1 MEVLEKI
8 INANEEIVYSKKM
21 AKELVELFSQFN
33 EKKSEKIDNC
43 ASTLVFKIDLDSQK
57 RKLASAN
64 FCRDRFC
71 PECSKRKSR
80 LMYHNLKKV
89 LEKSYED
96 NNQSFIHL
104 VLALR
109 NCEKENLK
117 KSLDDLLQGFH
128 RLFRRKKFKT
138 SINGWYRNLEVTYNE
153 EEDTLHPH
161 LHIILAVDNDYFK
174 RKSGKY
180 LTQDYIKKEFKTA
193 CKIDYEPTAYIK
205 KVYSKDKKDILHN
218 LVAEASKY
226 VTKVSDVLEL
236 KNQNLKLELLKSLT
250 KGLHGRRMSSFGGL
264 LKDIFKFLK
273 LEDEENSDLLNIE
286 DEDIELGSNCVFG
299 VFNYD
304 KVEEKYRLV
313 KILENYV
320 PAWKYAEERRRLKKQ
335 KEIEDTKNFI
345 KAIKKNFKKRDYK
358 KNAESIFDLII

>member
-1 MEVLEKI
+1 MEDLEKI
-8 INANEEIVYSKKM
+8 INLNEEIVFSKKM
-21 AKELVELFSQFN
+21 SKELVDLFGQFD

-96 NNQSFIHL
+96 SNQSFIHL

-109 NCEKENLK
+109 NCKKEDLK
-117 KSLDDLLQGFH
+117 KSLDELLQGFH
-128 RLFRRKKFKT
+128 RLFRRKKFKD

-153 EEDTLHPH
+153 KEDTLHPH
-161 LHIILAVDNDYFK
+161 LHIILAVDKDYFK

-205 KVYSKDKKDILHN
+205 KVYSKNQKDVLHS

-226 VTKVSDVLEL
+226 VTKVSDILDL

-264 LKDIFKFLK
+264 LKDIFKYLK
-273 LEDEENSDLLNIE
+273 LEDEESSDLLNIE
-286 DEDIELGSNCVFG
+286 DEEIILGSNCIFG
-299 VFNYD
+299 IFVYN
-304 KVEEKYRLV
+304 KQEEKYKLV

-320 PAWKYAEERRRLKKQ
+320 PAWKVAEERKREKKEFEKLKN
-335 KEIEDTKNFI
+335 KEFI
-345 KAIKKNFKKRDYK
+345 NSVKEKMLKAY
-358 KNAESIFDLII
+358 LI